1 MILAVWLASIYNT
14 FFVRVDVTQKGLNA
28 VIFPKYQTEATAI
41 EQWKSQQED
50 ALQIQLE
57 AVKALNATYQQSVAN
72 LLTAIEALE
81 AQKPECLE
89 RLEQYNDEF
98 CVPCVEKK
106 CKARAKDCRTDLEK
120 LILLTKKFMM
130 SLLAKSLMK

>member
-106 CKARAKDCRTDLEK
+106 C
-120 LILLTKKFMM
+120 
-130 SLLAKSLMK
+130 